1 MPVGRVSGTAPDH
14 HASHLARRVQ
24 TGVLGVVA
32 AVAYFTPGCGSDT
45 SNGGAGTAG
54 MAGSRGGAGAGGAA
68 GVAGSATAIG
78 GSAGV
83 SGTSTGGSG
92 GDPDAGSSDA
102 RFEAS
107 QGPADGASAD
117 VKTDAGSS
125 DAAKEGG
132 SGDSSLPPGTDLKV
146 VTFNIRY
153 ANPADGVNV
162 WANRRDLVYRVLRAE
177 DADTAGLQEALIT
190 QLQDLDVGL
199 PEFQRVGVGRDDG
212 MTAGEF
218 SAILYRASRF
228 DVASSGTFWFSDTP
242 DVPGSSTW
250 GNASIRICTWA
261 RFVDKATGR
270 AFYQFNVHLD
280 NVSQPAN
287 EKSVQLLMKRV
298 TERQVPTD
306 PFVVTGDFN
315 SGESNLV
322 IHYMTGAASIGAVAN
337 PIPLVDSFRQLYP
350 NATGVGTFHNFLG
363 STGGDKI
370 DFIFM
375 GPGEN
380 ALAAAIVHTQEN
392 GRYPSDHY
400 PVTAAIDIL
409 GWR

>member
-1 MPVGRVSGTAPDH
+1 MNYFDK
-14 HASHLARRVQ
+14 LINRVQ
-24 TGVLGVVA
+24 TGVLGAVA
-32 AVAYFTPGCGSDT
+32 AIAYFTPGCGSDT
-45 SNGGAGTAG
+45 SSGGAGPGAASTVGVGTAG
-54 MAGSRGGAGAGGAA
+54 MAGSGGGAGAGGVA
-68 GVAGSATAIG
+68 GVA
-78 GSAGV
+78 
-83 SGTSTGGSG
+83 GTSTGGSG
-92 GDPDAGSSDA
+92 GEAPDAGSSDA
-102 RFEAS
+102 RLEAS
-107 QGPADGASAD
+107 QGPADGANAD
-117 VKTDAGSS
+117 GKTDAGSS

-162 WANRRDLVYRVLRAE
+162 WANRRDLVYRLLRAE

-363 STGGDKI
+363 GTGGDKI

-392 GRYPSDHY
+392 GRYSSDHY